1 MYNLTMQRYISH
13 QLSATIIYESFSFS
27 QIVVSLPS
35 MNQTPKIA
43 VIHPTSLCC
52 LAMRSIL
59 ADIDPFMG
67 VTRDVEIAIYN
78 SAEELH
84 EDNPHST
91 ILYFISREV
100 LMQDLQFFSP
110 LARRCIVL
118 TEGPQE
124 GVPEGFRSVD
134 IRCPERELIKS
145 FLTIHNAAHLAHG
158 IAPRSS
164 AEQESLLSQR
174 EKDVL
179 SLIVK
184 GYINKEIADRL
195 NISTPT
201 VIFHRRNISEKIGSK
216 SVGRLTI
223 YAVMNGIVDVR
234 EL

>member
-1 MYNLTMQRYISH
+1 
-13 QLSATIIYESFSFS
+13 
-27 QIVVSLPS
+27 
-35 MNQTPKIA
+35 MNHMHKIA
-43 VIHPTSLCC
+43 VIHPNSLCC
-52 LAMRSIL
+52 LAMRTIL
-59 ADIDPFMG
+59 ADIAPFMG
-67 VTRDVEIAIYN
+67 VSRNVEIAIYN
-78 SAEELH
+78 SVEELSE
-84 EDNPHST
+84 EDSHST

-100 LMQDLQFFSP
+100 LMLDLQFFSP
-110 LARRCIVL
+110 IARRCIVL
-118 TEGPQE
+118 TEGEQE
-124 GVPEGFRSVD
+124 SVPEGFRSVD
-134 IRCPERELIKS
+134 IRRPERELIKS

-158 IAPRSS
+158 INPHTST
-164 AEQESLLSQR
+164 EQDDLLSQR

-184 GYINKEIADRL
+184 GYINKEIADKL

>member
-1 MYNLTMQRYISH
+1 MRVFQFHKLLYLCKSM
-13 QLSATIIYESFSFS
+13 
-27 QIVVSLPS
+27 

-43 VIHPTSLCC
+43 VIHPNTLCC
-52 LAMRSIL
+52 MAMRTIL
-59 ADIDPFMG
+59 SDIAPFMG
-67 VTRDVEIAIYN
+67 ATHGVEIATYN
-78 SAEELH
+78 SVEDMQG
-84 EDNPHST
+84 DNPHAT
-91 ILYFISREV
+91 FLYFVASEV
-100 LMQDLQFFSP
+100 LEQNIQFFQP

-118 TEGPQE
+118 TEGKQE
-124 GVPEGFRSVD
+124 GISEMFRTVD
-134 IRCPERELIKS
+134 MQSPERELVKA
-145 FLTIHNAAHLAHG
+145 FLMIHNAAHHSHG
-158 IAPRSS
+158 IAQHTKPEQ
-164 AEQESLLSQR
+164 AELLSPR

-184 GYINKEIADRL
+184 GYINKEIADHL